1 MRFRV
6 VLGRRFSARRTKVA
20 VSLAAGGPHCRT
32 LSGVERAELDTG
44 MIRCMRHE
52 PACGVGLADQMILAA
67 AAAAAAAADGRVAAY
82 LPQGFQV
89 VGEQ

>member
-1 MRFRV
+1 
-6 VLGRRFSARRTKVA
+6 LGWRSSARRTKVA
-20 VSLAAGGPHCRT
+20 VRGAPHCRT
-32 LSGVERAELDTG
+32 LAGVEHAELDTG

-52 PACGVGLADQMILAA
+52 PAHGIDLADQITL
-67 AAAAAAAADGRVAAY
+67 AAAADGRVAAY

>member
-6 VLGRRFSARRTKVA
+6 VLGWRSSARRTKVA
-20 VSLAAGGPHCRT
+20 ASLAAGGPHCRA
-32 LSGVERAELDTG
+32 LAGVERAELDTG

-52 PACGVGLADQMILAA
+52 HAQGIDLADQMILAA
-67 AAAAAAAADGRVAAY
+67 AADGRVAAH

>member
-1 MRFRV
+1 
-6 VLGRRFSARRTKVA
+6 LGRRFSARRTKVA

-67 AAAAAAAADGRVAAY
+67 AAAADGRVAAY